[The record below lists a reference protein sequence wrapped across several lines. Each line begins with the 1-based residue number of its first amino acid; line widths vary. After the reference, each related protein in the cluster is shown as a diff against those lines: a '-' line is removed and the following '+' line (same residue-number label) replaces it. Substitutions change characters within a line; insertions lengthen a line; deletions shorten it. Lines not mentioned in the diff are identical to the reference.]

1 MGGNNVMNKEKNVIT
16 YKHING
22 EMWCSIPDFPNHY
35 ANKKGDILGARGKL
49 LGKTIN
55 RYGYETVS
63 MSYNGKSSTK
73 TVHRL
78 IAKCFI
84 YNNDETKNQI
94 DHVNGI
100 KHDNRVENLEWVSN
114 KENQKRAVLLGLV
127 EHTKGESHHNSKL
140 TEKEVKEIFLSFDT
154 HSALARKYNTTP
166 SNIWDIRMGNT
177 WKETTSKLDNR
188 EQINYL
194 KDGVRTLTINEIK
207 KVYVEEGNYQDIA
220 KKYKTSREVVSKIK
234 NDELCTSITRD
245 LTPVKSGLSFD
256 EVKYIYTTNDKTIQE
271 LAEKFNVSRGYI
283 ENIKNGYMYKKIT
296 KNLHKGECYKV
307 NRLTKEQVIYIYTC
321 SKTIKQLS
329 KELNI
334 KETTIRAI
342 RKQQSHYKTTKNLTK
357 GEW

>member
-114 KENQKRAVLLGLV
+114 KENQKSSFVRISRTHQRRV
-127 EHTKGESHHNSKL
+127 HHNSKL
-140 TEKEVKEIFLSFDT
+140 TEKEVKEIFL
-154 HSALARKYNTTP
+154 L
-166 SNIWDIRMGNT
+166 
-177 WKETTSKLDNR
+177 L
-188 EQINYL
+188 
-194 KDGVRTLTINEIK
+194 TLI
-207 KVYVEEGNYQDIA
+207 
-220 KKYKTSREVVSKIK
+220 
-234 NDELCTSITRD
+234 L
-245 LTPVKSGLSFD
+245 P
-256 EVKYIYTTNDKTIQE
+256 
-271 LAEKFNVSRGYI
+271 
-283 ENIKNGYMYKKIT
+283 
-296 KNLHKGECYKV
+296 
-307 NRLTKEQVIYIYTC
+307 
-321 SKTIKQLS
+321 
-329 KELNI
+329 
-334 KETTIRAI
+334 
-342 RKQQSHYKTTKNLTK
+342 
-357 GEW
+357 